1 MSSLEEF
8 SIQSQENRQ
17 ESENMILLCHN
28 FIELK
33 GELNRINL
41 IYSGHTTLSF
51 QEMRKNTD
59 PVNIMRIQ
67 KKNQISNV

>member
-1 MSSLEEF
+1 MSSLEFF

-41 IYSGHTTLSF
+41 IYSGHVTLPF

-59 PVNIMRIQ
+59 PVNITGIQ
-67 KKNQISNV
+67 KKARY